1 MILQARKNDV
11 SEHENWLDKI
21 RPHHERL
28 TESVVTIIENL
39 LKSKSVDY
47 LSVSGRTKEKKSA
60 LEKIVR
66 KKYKEPSKEMTD
78 LSGIRIIVFIESD
91 IKKVSKIIENAFNI
105 DKENSSNQDKKLSV
119 DRIGYRSVHFVCD
132 IGDERASL
140 PENNGLKG
148 LKFEFQVRTILQ
160 HAWAELAHDN
170 SYKFKEGLPPDL
182 ERRLYLYAG
191 MLEIADR
198 GLNELSQEV
207 TEYRQSIHEG
217 ISSGDLD
224 HIIDVIS
231 LDEFMSNW
239 ANKNNI
245 KLESTPEASRD
256 ISAVTEEL
264 HGFGVT
270 TIKELSAIIPAYYA
284 DKIKTIPEPQTIM
297 GVIRDWMIINDLE
310 RYRETTNYVWSI
322 SKRDLVYYQ
331 QIIIDS
337 DIYDK
342 FCNVFS
348 DWMIDKN

>member
-1 MILQARKNDV
+1 M
-11 SEHENWLDKI
+11 SEHEKWFDEVQ
-21 RPHHERL
+21 PSHERL

-39 LKSKSVDY
+39 LKSKGVDY

-60 LEKIVR
+60 LEKIAR

-91 IKKVSKIIENAFNI
+91 IKKVSQIIEDAFNI

-140 PENNGLKG
+140 PENDGLKG

-207 TEYRQSIHEG
+207 TVYRKSIHEG

-231 LDEFMSNW
+231 LDEFISNW

-245 KLESTPEASRD
+245 KLEPVQDSYRD
-256 ISAVTEEL
+256 VSVVIEEL
-264 HGFGVT
+264 HDFGIT
-270 TIKELSAIIPAYYA
+270 TIKGLSDIIPEGYA
-284 DKIKTIPEPQTIM
+284 DKIKKIPESQTIV
-297 GVIRDWMIINDLE
+297 GLIRDWMIINDLE
-310 RYRETTNYVWSI
+310 RYRDTTNYTWKI
-322 SKRDLVYYQ
+322 FKEDLVYYKQ
-331 QIIIDS
+331 LLDS
-337 DIYDK
+337 NTYDK

-348 DWMIDKN
+348 DWIVDKE

>member
-1 MILQARKNDV
+1 M
-11 SEHENWLDKI
+11 SEHEKWFDEVQ
-21 RPHHERL
+21 PSHERL

-39 LKSKSVDY
+39 LKSKGVDY

-60 LEKIVR
+60 LEKIAR

-91 IKKVSKIIENAFNI
+91 IKKVSKIIEDAFNI

-140 PENNGLKG
+140 PENDGLKG

-207 TEYRQSIHEG
+207 TEYRKSIHVG
-217 ISSGDLD
+217 INSGDLE
-224 HIIDVIS
+224 HAIDIIS
-231 LDEFMSNW
+231 LDEFMRNW
-239 ANKNNI
+239 TNKNNI
-245 KLESTPEASRD
+245 NLVFTPEASVD
-256 ISAVTEEL
+256 ISTVIDEL
-264 HGFGVT
+264 HDFGVT
-270 TIKELSAIIPAYYA
+270 TIKGLSDIIPEDYA
-284 DKIKTIPEPQTIM
+284 NKIKVLPESQTIM
-297 GVIRDWMIINDLE
+297 GILRDWMILNDLE
-310 RYRETTNYVWSI
+310 LYHEIADFAWPISELDLRYFE
-322 SKRDLVYYQ
+322 
-331 QIIIDS
+331 QIMDS
-337 DIYDK
+337 DTYDK

-348 DWMIDKN
+348 DWMIDKE